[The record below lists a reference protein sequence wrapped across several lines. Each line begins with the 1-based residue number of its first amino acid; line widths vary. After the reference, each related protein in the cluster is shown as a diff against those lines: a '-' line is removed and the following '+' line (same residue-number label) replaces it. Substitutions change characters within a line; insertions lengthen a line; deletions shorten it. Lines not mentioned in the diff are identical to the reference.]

1 MKQTKD
7 LNLNVFD
14 GAVNS
19 ALNIIDKAVKR
30 RLLEDFLQ
38 MAKDM
43 GCDVSN
49 INYPK
54 MPYVEQWCTK
64 NDIYFT

>member
-1 MKQTKD
+1 MEQIKD
-7 LNLNVFD
+7 LNPDIVK
-14 GAVNS
+14 
-19 ALNIIDKAVKR
+19 KAVDNA
-30 RLLEDFLQ
+30 LEDLLQ

-49 INYPK
+49 INYPE
-54 MPYVEQWCTK
+54 MPYVEQWCTT

>member
-1 MKQTKD
+1 MAQRKD
-7 LNLNVFD
+7 LNP
-14 GAVNS
+14 
-19 ALNIIDKAVKR
+19 NIVKKAVDNA
-30 RLLEDFLQ
+30 LEDLLQ

-49 INYPK
+49 INYPE
-54 MPYVEQWCTK
+54 MPYVEQWCTT

>member
-1 MKQTKD
+1 MKD
-7 LNLNVFD
+7 LNPDIVK
-14 GAVNS
+14 
-19 ALNIIDKAVKR
+19 KAVDNA
-30 RLLEDFLQ
+30 LEDFLQ

-49 INYPK
+49 INYPE
-54 MPYVEQWCTK
+54 MWYVEQWCTT

>member
-1 MKQTKD
+1 MAQTKD
-7 LNLNVFD
+7 LDLNV
-14 GAVNS
+14 V
-19 ALNIIDKAVKR
+19 DKAVEKALEH
-30 RLLEDFLQ
+30 LLH

-43 GCDVSN
+43 GCDVLH

-54 MPYVEQWCTK
+54 MWYIEQWCTT

>member
-1 MKQTKD
+1 MTQTKD
-7 LNLNVFD
+7 LDLNV
-14 GAVNS
+14 V
-19 ALNIIDKAVKR
+19 DKAVESALEN
-30 RLLEDFLQ
+30 LLH

-43 GCDVSN
+43 GCDVLH

-54 MPYVEQWCTK
+54 MWYVEQWCTT

>member
-1 MKQTKD
+1 MTQRKD
-7 LNLNVFD
+7 LNPDIVNE
-14 GAVNS
+14 AVNN
-19 ALNIIDKAVKR
+19 AF
-30 RLLEDFLQ
+30 EDLLQ

-49 INYPK
+49 IRYPERWC
-54 MPYVEQWCTK
+54 VEQWCTT

>member
-1 MKQTKD
+1 MAQRKD
-7 LNLNVFD
+7 LNLNIMGEAAD
-14 GAVNS
+14 S
-19 ALNIIDKAVKR
+19 ILRD
-30 RLLEDFLQ
+30 LLQ

-49 INYPK
+49 INYPE
-54 MPYVEQWCTK
+54 MPYVEQWCTT